1 MRQFKYE
8 YDIVQGLSKK
18 VIDRAF
24 TRRKAREI
32 KKDFDE
38 KEPNVT
44 HRIVQHRYAL
54 QVTQNIS

>member
-18 VIDRAF
+18 VITKAF

-32 KKDFDE
+32 KKDFD
-38 KEPNVT
+38 KVEPNIT

-54 QVTQNIS
+54 EATQNIS